1 VAGEPPLSGES
12 VLLRWIGL
20 ELGRMN
26 SGIVSG
32 RKTLAVLASEES
44 PSAVTRSGGT
54 YHFDPG
60 TIRILAASL
69 PEEIRRQLRLPIVF
83 FFDSRVPD
91 SCYLADET
99 ALAAFLSL
107 GDLSSLRS
115 FHEGRVWVGRAI
127 VYELVRK
134 YPAAVQVMTG

>member
-1 VAGEPPLSGES
+1 MPGEPPLSGES

-26 SGIVSG
+26 SGVVSE
-32 RKTLAVLASEES
+32 RKTLAELASEES

-54 YHFDPG
+54 YRFDPG
-60 TIRILAASL
+60 TIRALSASL
-69 PEEIRRQLRLPIVF
+69 PEEIRRRLRVPIVF

-99 ALAAFLSL
+99 ALLAFLSL
-107 GDLSSLRS
+107 GDLSSLRT

-127 VYELVRK
+127 VFELARK
-134 YPAAVQVMTG
+134 YPTAVQVMTG